1 MIMNSKEIVLA
12 NIELNNPPR
21 PGLNFDRGRL
31 SDLVYADLS
40 PYGFNQKRWV
50 EGEREYYDDEWGN
63 LWHRMINGSKKGEI
77 IKPFLK
83 NWDDLNRIQPPDY
96 SHSKCKENAESV
108 FSQSSDKFKIVVMG
122 GWVFDN
128 ARYLRDMAVYLYDMA
143 ANPDQLQDLHAII
156 AEVYEQKICLAGEA
170 GADAI
175 FLAEDLGTETG
186 LLFSPKM
193 FRKFFKEMY
202 TKLFQL
208 AHDYGMKVIM
218 HSCGQNR
225 KILPDLLE
233 AGVNVFQFDQPL
245 LYDMEELASLLRK
258 HRAALFSPVDI
269 QKALPTGN
277 KEVIL
282 NSARKMLELFWGGL
296 ICKNYL
302 DLSGIGVE
310 EQWDD
315 WAYVAILEYICDKIN
330 KSQ

>member
-1 MIMNSKEIVLA
+1 
-12 NIELNNPPR
+12 
-21 PGLNFDRGRL
+21 
-31 SDLVYADLS
+31 
-40 PYGFNQKRWV
+40 
-50 EGEREYYDDEWGN
+50 
-63 LWHRMINGSKKGEI
+63 
-77 IKPFLK
+77 
-83 NWDDLNRIQPPDY
+83 
-96 SHSKCKENAESV
+96 
-108 FSQSSDKFKIVVMG
+108 
-122 GWVFDN
+122 
-128 ARYLRDMAVYLYDMA
+128 
-143 ANPDQLQDLHAII
+143 
-156 AEVYEQKICLAGEA
+156 
-170 GADAI
+170 
-175 FLAEDLGTETG
+175 
-186 LLFSPKM
+186 
-193 FRKFFKEMY
+193 MY